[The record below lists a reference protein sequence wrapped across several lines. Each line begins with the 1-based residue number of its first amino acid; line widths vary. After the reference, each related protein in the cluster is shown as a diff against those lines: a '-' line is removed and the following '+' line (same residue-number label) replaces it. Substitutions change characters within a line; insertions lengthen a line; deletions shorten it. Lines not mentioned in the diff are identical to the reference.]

1 MLIDWTAIII
11 AILSGTTLGGV
22 VEAIRYRRENK
33 RQKEAETEKIEK
45 EVKDYETDIQMKEMT
60 MADKYF
66 KGMMEMLEQVKT
78 SQASGN
84 VNQETMLKKLTNLDD
99 RMDTVVVKVS
109 DIERYLNGDYK
120 KWLTKQVNSGN
131 SDNE

>member
-109 DIERYLNGDYK
+109 DFERYLNGDYK
-120 KWLTKQVNSGN
+120 NWLTKQVNSGN